1 MLLWHGG
8 NDSALSSNA
17 TIEYYNNV
25 KTAIGAANADSFTRL
40 YIAPGVNHCA
50 GGPGADSTDLLSA
63 LDAWVDKGSA
73 PATLVAEKKDAA
85 GVSLFSRPL
94 CAYPKYPRYTGPAND
109 ANAAK
114 LASSY
119 TCS

>member
-1 MLLWHGG
+1 MR
-8 NDSALSSNA
+8 ASSRVA
-17 TIEYYNNV
+17 REGFVWT
-25 KTAIGAANADSFTRL
+25 
-40 YIAPGVNHCA
+40 APGA
-50 GGPGADSTDLLSA
+50 DPGADSSDLLSA

-73 PATLVAEKKDAA
+73 PGTLVADKKDAA
-85 GVSLFSRPL
+85 GATLFSRPL
-94 CAYPKYPRYTGPAND
+94 CVSPKYPKYTGPAND